1 MTDPHGCCIVVF
13 VTAAV
18 FLGWLVVP
26 SVVFVL
32 SHSLSFV
39 FLGVLPVLPPPASLL
54 SLCLSLLLLPIIVVH
69 CGVCVHV
76 VPLCC
81 SRCLWFVVHSFPLSR
96 E

>member
-1 MTDPHGCCIVVF
+1 MVF
-13 VTAAV
+13 VTVVV

-39 FLGVLPVLPPPASLL
+39 FLGVLPVLPPTASLL
-54 SLCLSLLLLPIIVVH
+54 SLRLSLLLLPPSLCIVVF
-69 CGVCVHV
+69 VCMLSCVLFSLSLV
-76 VPLCC
+76 CC
-81 SRCLWFVVHSFPLSR
+81 AFFSI